1 MLELHGHGGPIVMD
15 LLIARAIELGARPA
29 RPGEF
34 SERAFHNDKLD
45 LVQAEAIADL
55 ISAGS
60 TEAARAA
67 LRSLAGNFSREVQAL
82 AARVMELRAYVEA
95 AIDFPDEDAEF
106 LASAEVRERLEEI
119 NARFATI
126 AETVRQGRALRDG
139 LHVVIAGRP
148 NAGKSSLLNA
158 LAGHDAAIVTEIP
171 GTTRDVLR
179 ERIHVD
185 GLPIHI
191 VDTAGLRDTD
201 DLIEIEGVRRARME
215 MSRADLV
222 LYVVDATRGFAPG
235 EQAALPVGTATLL
248 VWNKVDLPGAQPVPV
263 LDDRPSLP
271 VSALLGEGM
280 PELRE
285 QLKAA
290 AGYQSESGAWSARR
304 RHLDALARAQSLFEL
319 AEARLGERASFE
331 LVAEELRQA
340 HQALGEITGEVSSD
354 ALARR
359 RVRDLLHRQVTATG
373 GFHPMIRPDPDFRP
387 DRVFHHPGASPAVSP
402 AARPAPQPPPSV
414 RRPHPSTTSPTT
426 TRWCCRP
433 AMTPPASSP
442 ATDASAAPSWR
453 RRCGICVSAMRA
465 HGAPATCSWRRR
477 SWRCEPE
484 RRPRAAWPGCAGV
497 LAYRIGAGD
506 TATAAGRPFADT
518 GPGCGHAAT
527 PG

>member
-1 MLELHGHGGPIVMD
+1 MNAAPDTIVAAATPPGRGGIGIVRISGPATRGIATAILGKLPAPRHATVSVFSDAGGHTIDLGLALYFQAPDSFTGEDVLELHGHGGPVVMD
-15 LLIARAIELGARPA
+15 LLIARALELGARLA

-55 ISAGS
+55 IAAGS
-60 TEAARAA
+60 AEAARAA
-67 LRSLAGNFSREVQAL
+67 LRSLSGVFSREVKAL
-82 AARVMELRAYVEA
+82 AEKLTELRAYVEA

-106 LASAEVRERLEEI
+106 LATPEVRERIAEI
-119 NARFATI
+119 DARFASI

-185 GLPIHI
+185 GLPIHV

-201 DLIEIEGVRRARME
+201 DVIEVEGLRRARME

-235 EQAALPVGTATLL
+235 EEKSLPAGTTTLV
-248 VWNKVDLPGAQPVPV
+248 VWNKTDLPEARRAPK
-263 LDDRPSLP
+263 LEDRPAIAI
-271 VSALLGEGM
+271 SALTGDGM
-280 PELRE
+280 PALRE

-304 RHLDALARAQSLFEL
+304 RHLDALARAQSLFEV
-319 AEARLGERASFE
+319 AEARLSERASFE

-354 ALARR
+354 ALLGA
-359 RVRDLLHRQVTATG
+359 VFAT
-373 GFHPMIRPDPDFRP
+373 F
-387 DRVFHHPGASPAVSP
+387 
-402 AARPAPQPPPSV
+402 
-414 RRPHPSTTSPTT
+414 
-426 TRWCCRP
+426 C
-433 AMTPPASSP
+433 
-442 ATDASAAPSWR
+442 
-453 RRCGICVSAMRA
+453 
-465 HGAPATCSWRRR
+465 
-477 SWRCEPE
+477 
-484 RRPRAAWPGCAGV
+484 
-497 LAYRIGAGD
+497 IGK
-506 TATAAGRPFADT
+506 
-518 GPGCGHAAT
+518 
-527 PG
+527 

>member
-1 MLELHGHGGPIVMD
+1 MRPAPETIVASATPPGRGGIGIVRISGPATRAIATAMLGGLPEPRHATVAAFAGGDGQTIDAGIALYFPAPNSFTGEDVLELHGHGGPIVMD
-15 LLIARAIELGARPA
+15 LLITRAIELGARSA

-34 SERAFHNDKLD
+34 SERAFHNGKLD

-60 TEAARAA
+60 SEAARAA
-67 LRSLAGNFSREVQAL
+67 LRSLAGNFSREVQSL
-82 AARVMELRAYVEA
+82 ASRVMELRAYVEA

-106 LASAEVRERLEEI
+106 LASPEVRKRLEEI
-119 NARFATI
+119 NSRFATI

-171 GTTRDVLR
+171 GTTRDLLR

-185 GLPIHI
+185 GLPIHV

-222 LYVVDATRGFAPG
+222 LYVVDATRGFVPG
-235 EQAALPVGTATLL
+235 EQATLPVGTATLL
-248 VWNKVDLPGAQPVPV
+248 VWNKVDLPEAKPVPE
-263 LDDRPSLP
+263 LDDRPVLP
-271 VSALLGEGM
+271 VSALLGAGM
-280 PELRE
+280 PDVRE
-285 QLKAA
+285 QMKAA

-319 AEARLGERASFE
+319 AAARLGERASFE

-354 ALARR
+354 ALLGA
-359 RVRDLLHRQVTATG
+359 VFAT
-373 GFHPMIRPDPDFRP
+373 F
-387 DRVFHHPGASPAVSP
+387 
-402 AARPAPQPPPSV
+402 
-414 RRPHPSTTSPTT
+414 
-426 TRWCCRP
+426 C
-433 AMTPPASSP
+433 
-442 ATDASAAPSWR
+442 
-453 RRCGICVSAMRA
+453 
-465 HGAPATCSWRRR
+465 
-477 SWRCEPE
+477 
-484 RRPRAAWPGCAGV
+484 
-497 LAYRIGAGD
+497 IGK
-506 TATAAGRPFADT
+506 
-518 GPGCGHAAT
+518 
-527 PG
+527 